1 MYTMNTDCTV
11 YKSIDFIGK
20 RWTIL
25 ILLELY
31 KKKDPTYSKAKRY
44 TDIKNSIPDITPKIL
59 SARLKELEKRK
70 MITKT
75 VGAKSFPVKC
85 EYALTKKGESFIK
98 VIKDIKRWALEWEVK
113 NRQCSKQDC
122 MACEF

>member
-1 MYTMNTDCTV
+1 MNTDCTV

-31 KKKDPTYSKAKRY
+31 KKKDQAENRSKRY
-44 TDIKNSIPDITPKIL
+44 TEIKNSIPDITPKIL
-59 SARLKELEKRK
+59 SARLRELEERK
-70 MITKT
+70 MITKKI
-75 VGAKSFPVKC
+75 GAVAFPVKC
-85 EYALTKKGESFIK
+85 EYTLTKKGVAFIK
-98 VIKDIKRWALEWEVK
+98 VIKDIKKWALKWEVK
-113 NRQCSKQDC
+113 NKQCSKQDC